1 MTISRYDIPLDGR
14 EHVLTNAIDGRPV
27 EGRPVAV
34 AAYPNPG
41 GHTIAIWVMAECWPR
56 HEIVVRVA
64 RDDEPINLAGDWWD
78 HAGATAYT
86 TNGDEVAEALHVLY
100 HHRRR
105 RTETEASDA

>member
-78 HAGATAYT
+78 HAGTSAAD
-86 TNGDEVAEALHVLY
+86 GDEGTEALHVLY
-100 HHRRR
+100 HRRRR